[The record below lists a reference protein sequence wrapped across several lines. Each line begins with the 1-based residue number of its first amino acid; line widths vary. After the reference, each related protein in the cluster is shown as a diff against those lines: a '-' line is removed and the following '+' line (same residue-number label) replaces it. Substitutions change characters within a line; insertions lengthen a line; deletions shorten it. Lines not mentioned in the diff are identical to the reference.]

1 MPSST
6 EVAKLLR
13 ERGQIAYWARETR
26 NPNYAANKWM
36 SVVAE
41 EKQNQ
46 EKMAPRIEAA
56 CVVGFAASSAL
67 PADIAKNVASFIPVP
82 FTARTVLRTICVA
95 RCDRDQE
102 PKVRGGYGR
111 QRGGEGLHCTEKW
124 KVNHQRPMLPFS
136 EYQFQRDIMFAAH
149 LSTSRRLKLQ
159 GTHDERLSALLL
171 TLIFHG

>member
-1 MPSST
+1 MHSST

-13 ERGQIAYWARETR
+13 ERGNIAYWARETS
-26 NPNYAANKWM
+26 NPNYTADRWLEL
-36 SVVAE
+36 VAE

-46 EKMAPRIEAA
+46 AKMAILHEAA
-56 CVVGFAASSAL
+56 CVVGLTSSSVL
-67 PADIAKNVASFIPVP
+67 PADIAKNVASFIPIP

-95 RCDRDQE
+95 RSDRDQE
-102 PKVRGGYGR
+102 PKVLGGYGR

-124 KVNHQRPMLPFS
+124 KIKHQRPRLPFS
-136 EYQFQRDIMFAAH
+136 EYQFQRYIMFEAH
-149 LSTSRRLKLQ
+149 LFMSRRLKLQ